1 LCALIFFLL
10 PVSIAW
16 AEPVT
21 IPVLLHWEDQTPAL
35 AQLEIAP
42 DRFTARLSFLYNG
55 KVSTVQL
62 PANNFPQLYSL
73 IKKPAARWER
83 ATFWKNKPIVFPTRL
98 DSLENVEVHYERI
111 DGESHFNVLIPLVE
125 KKYLEAQAA
134 SSMSNHESLPTISY
148 TQKVPLEELVLR
160 SPARRNFGDSILFFP
175 DGRELRAVP
184 GLWMGRD
191 LWNRDLFAAT
201 DEYLRFHEGQ
211 EKLLRIYGS
220 SPDMVASPSENAL
233 NRAMVENAAYK
244 QLNPV
249 TYREEL
255 WPWRAALIEPTLE
268 PTKNVLQSLTRIG
281 FHTSPCGALF
291 RLSAPSGFDDQE
303 N

>member
-1 LCALIFFLL
+1 M
-10 PVSIAW
+10 SIAW

-21 IPVLLHWEDQTPAL
+21 IPVLLHWDGQPPAQ
-35 AQLEIAP
+35 AKLEIAQ
-42 DRFTARLSFLYNG
+42 DRFNARLTFLYNG
-55 KVSTVQL
+55 KETNVQL

-73 IKKPAARWER
+73 IEKPAARWER
-83 ATFWKNKPIVFPTRL
+83 ATFWKNKPIAFPTRL
-98 DSLENVEVHYERI
+98 DTMENVEVFYERI
-111 DGESHFNVLIPLVE
+111 NDEPHFNVLVPLVE

-134 SSMSNHESLPTISY
+134 SSFTNHEPLPTISY
-148 TQKVPLEELVLR
+148 TRKVPLDEIVLR
-160 SPARRNFGDSILFFP
+160 TPARRKFGESILFFP

-191 LWNRDLFAAT
+191 LWNRDLFAPT

-220 SPDMVASPSENAL
+220 SPEMIASPSEKAL
-233 NRAMVENAAYK
+233 TSAMIENAAYK

-255 WPWRAALIEPTLE
+255 WPWRAALVEPTLE
-268 PTKNVLQSLTRIG
+268 PTQNILQSLTKMG
-281 FHTSPCGALF
+281 FHTSPCGAVF
-291 RLSAPSGFDDQE
+291 RLSAPSGLDGQE